1 MYLQAG
7 ILKILIS
14 ITQERNDMGWFTSS
28 KEPSSSDSFSKQE
41 AFLGIA
47 LATSA
52 ADETINE
59 SEAKGIFAYLL
70 QMRMFNGYTDS
81 QMSDM
86 FEKLLKVLENEGV
99 GGLVAIA
106 KSSLPD
112 DLRETAFACAVDIAL
127 ADGVVEDSEKALLEE
142 LQQVL
147 DVSDDI
153 GGKIIEAMMI
163 KNRG

>member
-1 MYLQAG
+1 
-7 ILKILIS
+7 
-14 ITQERNDMGWFTSS
+14 MGWF
-28 KEPSSSDSFSKQE
+28 SSSTTPTSTDTFSKQE

-52 ADETINE
+52 ADGEIAE

-70 QMRMFNGYTDS
+70 QMK
-81 QMSDM
+81 M
-86 FEKLLKVLENEGV
+86 FEGITEKELSEMFKKLLTVLEKEGI

-112 DLRETAFACAVDIAL
+112 ELRETAFCCAVDIAL
-127 ADGVVEDSEKALLEE
+127 ADGVIEDSEKALLEE

-147 DVSDDI
+147 DVSEEI
-153 GGKIIEAMMI
+153 GGKMIEVMII

>member
-1 MYLQAG
+1 
-7 ILKILIS
+7 
-14 ITQERNDMGWFTSS
+14 MGWFSP
-28 KEPSSSDSFSKQE
+28 KKAPSSADTFNKQE
-41 AFLGIA
+41 AFLAIA

-52 ADETINE
+52 ADGQIVE

-70 QMRMFNGYTDS
+70 QMRIFEGYNER
-81 QMSDM
+81 QMSD
-86 FEKLLKVLENEGV
+86 LLKKLVTILNNEGV

-112 DLRETAFACAVDIAL
+112 ELRETAFVCATDIAL
-127 ADGVVEDSEKALLEE
+127 ADGVIEDNEKKLLEE

-147 DVSDDI
+147 GISDEI
-153 GGKIIEAMMI
+153 GQKILQVMMI

>member
-1 MYLQAG
+1 
-7 ILKILIS
+7 
-14 ITQERNDMGWFTSS
+14 MGWFSSS
-28 KEPSSSDSFSKQE
+28 KVPTSADVFSKQE

-52 ADETINE
+52 ADGTIDE
-59 SEAKGIFAYLL
+59 SEAKGMFAYLL
-70 QMRMFNGYTDS
+70 QMK
-81 QMSDM
+81 M
-86 FEKLLKVLENEGV
+86 FEGLTEKQLSEMFKKLLTVLEKEGI

-112 DLRETAFACAVDIAL
+112 ELRETAFCCAVDIAL
-127 ADGVVEDSEKALLEE
+127 ADGVIEDSEKALLEE

-147 DVSDDI
+147 EVSDDI
-153 GGKIIEAMMI
+153 GGKVLEVMMI

>member
-1 MYLQAG
+1 
-7 ILKILIS
+7 
-14 ITQERNDMGWFTSS
+14 MGWF
-28 KEPSSSDSFSKQE
+28 SSSTTPTSTDTFSKQE

-52 ADETINE
+52 ADGEIAE

-70 QMRMFNGYTDS
+70 QMK
-81 QMSDM
+81 M
-86 FEKLLKVLENEGV
+86 FEGITEKELSEMFKKLLTVLEKEGI

-112 DLRETAFACAVDIAL
+112 ELRETAFCCAVDIAL
-127 ADGVVEDSEKALLEE
+127 ADGVIEDSEKALLEE

-147 DVSDDI
+147 DISEEI
-153 GGKIIEAMMI
+153 GGKMIEVMII

>member
-1 MYLQAG
+1 
-7 ILKILIS
+7 
-14 ITQERNDMGWFTSS
+14 MGWFSSTKTPTSA
-28 KEPSSSDSFSKQE
+28 DTFSKQE
-41 AFLGIA
+41 AFLAIA

-52 ADETINE
+52 ADGSIDE

-70 QMRMFNGYTDS
+70 QMKMFEGFTER
-81 QMSDM
+81 QMSDI
-86 FEKLLKVLENEGV
+86 FKKLVTVLQNEGV

-112 DLRETAFACAVDIAL
+112 ELRETAFCCAVDIAL
-127 ADGVVEDSEKALLEE
+127 ADGVIEDSEKALLEE

-147 DVSDDI
+147 EVSDEI
-153 GGKIIEAMMI
+153 GGKILEVMMI